1 MQKFFNFLFIVV
13 GGFCF
18 VVCSGLL
25 ALLLPEIKDNAGVY
39 AIINVF
45 SWLTF
50 FKIIRFELL
59 INILF
64 ELIKNNKL
72 RRYQIELLEQEYYDK
87 LENQNE
93 ENDD

>member
-50 FKIIRFELL
+50 F
-59 INILF
+59 
-64 ELIKNNKL
+64 
-72 RRYQIELLEQEYYDK
+72 
-87 LENQNE
+87 
-93 ENDD
+93 

>member
-1 MQKFFNFLFIVV
+1 M
-13 GGFCF
+13 
-18 VVCSGLL
+18 
-25 ALLLPEIKDNAGVY
+25 
-39 AIINVF
+39 
-45 SWLTF
+45 
-50 FKIIRFELL
+50 L

-93 ENDD
+93 ENGD

>member
-1 MQKFFNFLFIVV
+1 M
-13 GGFCF
+13 
-18 VVCSGLL
+18 
-25 ALLLPEIKDNAGVY
+25 
-39 AIINVF
+39 
-45 SWLTF
+45 
-50 FKIIRFELL
+50 L